1 MDSLIQTITSDKHI
15 KLRDAAGSQPL
26 PPLQGLAYVPGLKSI
41 TTFIYPYSE
50 TLRDTTV
57 YTSNW
62 KAVSDSFK
70 RSDLQKLKWPRV
82 ES

>member
-1 MDSLIQTITSDKHI
+1 MLLVQSSFLLSGDWPM
-15 KLRDAAGSQPL
+15 SQ
-26 PPLQGLAYVPGLKSI
+26 GLKSI
-41 TTFIYPYSE
+41 TTFIYPYNE

-70 RSDLQKLKWPRV
+70 CSDLQKLKWPRV